1 MPESNSFSRTIGNG
15 HNRCMIQTVSENCR
29 KIKPKKSKL
38 GYTKIQIGVRCAND
52 HSRPPVSCIFSASV
66 KSAVGNGVS
75 EEKSE
80 FATWRDEK
88 YFKYLN
94 INQNVQRGEMRN
106 EKCTFDPG
114 SDMIHWRQNVTFFG
128 TAYILKSILQ
138 PTWIYIEIT
147 KKPKPK
153 NSWFF
158 CCKNLGNKAVVVI
171 FQCFM
176 LVVNKHWQENSILLQ
191 FLEARLISISSRS
204 RRYGWE

>member
-1 MPESNSFSRTIGNG
+1 MFTEKCHDNRSYFQTFKPTQMPESNSFSRTIGNG

-94 INQNVQRGEMRN
+94 IYKSECATWRD
-106 EKCTFDPG
+106 EK
-114 SDMIHWRQNVTFFG
+114 
-128 TAYILKSILQ
+128 
-138 PTWIYIEIT
+138 
-147 KKPKPK
+147 
-153 NSWFF
+153 
-158 CCKNLGNKAVVVI
+158 
-171 FQCFM
+171 
-176 LVVNKHWQENSILLQ
+176 
-191 FLEARLISISSRS
+191 
-204 RRYGWE
+204 